1 MPRQATEPQDM
12 ISGSSLCK
20 FLSKVGEISPDRLDY
35 CVGLIDNEERMCA
48 SVLRLLENPNALA
61 IRQKKVSALE
71 FWVVVYRRMYT
82 SLFARFHSK
91 LVLNSAL
98 EYRWKTIPRH

>member
-1 MPRQATEPQDM
+1 M
-12 ISGSSLCK
+12 
-20 FLSKVGEISPDRLDY
+20 
-35 CVGLIDNEERMCA
+35 GLIDNEERMCA

-82 SLFARFHSK
+82 SLIRPLHIKS
-91 LVLNSAL
+91 VLNSAL
-98 EYRWKTIPRH
+98 EYRRETIPRH